1 MMEKIF
7 NNLFYQKNYIPIL
20 SFTIGTIL
28 LFLYTI
34 TKIDLLIITG
44 LFYVYLALFINC
56 CYLITIIVK
65 HFIEK
70 RNSQETLI
78 RIGITLCNIPITFF
92 YMYLV
97 FNVIH

>member
-1 MMEKIF
+1 MMEEIF
-7 NNLFYQKNYIPIL
+7 KNPFYQKNYIPIL

-28 LFLYTI
+28 LLLYVI
-34 TKIDLLIITG
+34 TKIDLLPIIG

-56 CYLITIIVK
+56 CYLIALVTL

-70 RNSQETLI
+70 RNNLETLT
-78 RIGITLCNIPITFF
+78 RIGITLCNIPITLF

>member
-1 MMEKIF
+1 MEEIVK
-7 NNLFYQKNYIPIL
+7 NPFYQKNYIPIL

-28 LFLYTI
+28 LLLYAI
-34 TKIDLLIITG
+34 TKIDFLPLIG
-44 LFYVYLALFINC
+44 LFYVYFALFANS
-56 CYLITIIVK
+56 CYLLAVVTQ

-70 RNSQETLI
+70 RNSQETLT
-78 RIGITLCNIPITFF
+78 RIGITLCNIPITLF

>member
-1 MMEKIF
+1 MEEIF
-7 NNLFYQKNYIPIL
+7 KSTFYQKNYIPIL

-34 TKIDLLIITG
+34 TKIDLLLIIG

-56 CYLITIIVK
+56 CYLVSIIFK
-65 HFIEK
+65 HFIKK

-78 RIGITLCNIPITFF
+78 RIGITLCNIPITLF
-92 YMYLV
+92 YIYLI